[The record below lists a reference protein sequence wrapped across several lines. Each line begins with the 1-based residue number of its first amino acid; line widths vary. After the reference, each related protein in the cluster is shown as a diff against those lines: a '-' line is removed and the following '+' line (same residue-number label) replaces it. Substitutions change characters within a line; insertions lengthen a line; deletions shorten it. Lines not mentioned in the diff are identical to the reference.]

1 MTKSLRL
8 RISVRRMT
16 SMIFLAIVGVG
27 FVGGGVA
34 LAHNSATGS
43 SPSNGEVLTTSPPQ
57 WTMTFAKAVPLTSAS
72 GQLVGD
78 DGVRR
83 TLPNPRH
90 GTTDNVIIFDL
101 PADISGRVTA
111 RWRLVGTDGHVISDR
126 VSFSVQATTASSST
140 SLAVPVNPAETSS
153 SVPLPGTTVGSAN
166 ISPATSTPVVADQPE
181 EENRPVPELVRTLVR
196 FSTFAVLT
204 LFGGIFF
211 AEWYIAQGTLF
222 TNRGRRLAN
231 GTALGLFIFP
241 VASLMILI
249 DDLRG
254 SFGTLFDG
262 LSAAASLTIGPMI
275 MARIA
280 FGALL
285 ARLTRSLLVRG
296 GARQQD
302 LLYILLVL
310 IPYCVTLS
318 YGGHSRSQRLPQIGV
333 PADVIHVLAIS
344 AWLGGLAIVLVVV
357 IPAVKPDEALPAFLR
372 FGYAAER
379 AVPII
384 IVTGLV
390 QSFRLHQSVGSL
402 LTSNHGLLL
411 LTKIGV
417 VLAMLSLGNRNRK
430 VLINRRNLTGPRAEI
445 SRTILMQRSVYEFL
459 LGAIAVGIT
468 SVLVSVTPT

>member
-1 MTKSLRL
+1 MT
-8 RISVRRMT
+8 
-16 SMIFLAIVGVG
+16 
-27 FVGGGVA
+27 
-34 LAHNSATGS
+34 
-43 SPSNGEVLTTSPPQ
+43 
-57 WTMTFAKAVPLTSAS
+57 
-72 GQLVGD
+72 GQP
-78 DGVRR
+78 DG
-83 TLPNPRH
+83 
-90 GTTDNVIIFDL
+90 
-101 PADISGRVTA
+101 
-111 RWRLVGTDGHVISDR
+111 
-126 VSFSVQATTASSST
+126 
-140 SLAVPVNPAETSS
+140 
-153 SVPLPGTTVGSAN
+153 
-166 ISPATSTPVVADQPE
+166 
-181 EENRPVPELVRTLVR
+181 ENRPVPELVRTLVR

-204 LFGGIFF
+204 LFGGIIF

-241 VASLMILI
+241 AASLIILI

-254 SFGTLFDG
+254 SSGTLFDG

-318 YGGHSRSQRLPQIGV
+318 YGGHSRSQRLPQVGV

-344 AWLGGLAIVLVVV
+344 AWLGGLAVVLAVV
-357 IPAVKPDEALPAFLR
+357 IPAVKPDQALPAFLR

-402 LTSNHGLLL
+402 LTSDHGLLL
-411 LTKIGV
+411 LAKTGV

-430 VLINRRNLTGPRAEI
+430 VLVNRRNLTGPRAEI
-445 SRTILMQRSVYEFL
+445 SRTILVQRSVYEFL

>member
-1 MTKSLRL
+1 
-8 RISVRRMT
+8 
-16 SMIFLAIVGVG
+16 MIFLAIVGVG

-43 SPSNGEVLTTSPPQ
+43 SPSNGEVLATSPPQ
-57 WTMTFAKAVPLTSAS
+57 WTMTFAKAVPITSAS
-72 GQLVGD
+72 GELVRE

-83 TLPNPRH
+83 TLPTPRH
-90 GTTDNVIIFDL
+90 GTTDNVIVFDL

-111 RWRLVGTDGHVISDR
+111 RWRLVGTDGHVISGR
-126 VSFSVQATTASSST
+126 VSFSVQATSAPSST
-140 SLAVPVNPAETSS
+140 SLAVPVNPAD
-153 SVPLPGTTVGSAN
+153 
-166 ISPATSTPVVADQPE
+166 TSTPALTGQPDG
-181 EENRPVPELVRTLVR
+181 ENRPVPELVRTLVR

-204 LFGGIFF
+204 LFGGIIF

-254 SFGTLFDG
+254 SSGTLFDG

-344 AWLGGLAIVLVVV
+344 AWLGGLAVVLAVV
-357 IPAVKPDEALPAFLR
+357 IPAVKPDQALPAFLR

-402 LTSNHGLLL
+402 LTSDHGLLL
-411 LTKIGV
+411 LAKTGV

-430 VLINRRNLTGPRAEI
+430 VLVNRRNLTGPRAEI
-445 SRTILMQRSVYEFL
+445 SRTILVQRSVYEFL
-459 LGAIAVGIT
+459 LGAIAIGIT

>member
-1 MTKSLRL
+1 
-8 RISVRRMT
+8 
-16 SMIFLAIVGVG
+16 MIFLAIVGVG

-43 SPSNGEVLTTSPPQ
+43 SPSNGAVLATSPPQ
-57 WTMTFAKAVPLTSAS
+57 WTMTFAKAVPITSAS
-72 GQLVGD
+72 GELVRE

-83 TLPNPRH
+83 TLPTPRH
-90 GTTDNVIIFDL
+90 GTTENVIVFDL

-111 RWRLVGTDGHVISDR
+111 RWRLVGTDGHVISGR
-126 VSFSVQATTASSST
+126 VSFSVQATSAPSST
-140 SLAVPVNPAETSS
+140 SLAVPVNPAD
-153 SVPLPGTTVGSAN
+153 
-166 ISPATSTPVVADQPE
+166 TSTPALTGQPDG
-181 EENRPVPELVRTLVR
+181 ENRPVPELVRTLVR

-204 LFGGIFF
+204 LFGGIIF

-241 VASLMILI
+241 AASLIILI

-254 SFGTLFDG
+254 SSGTLFDG

-318 YGGHSRSQRLPQIGV
+318 YGGHSRSQRLPQVGV

-344 AWLGGLAIVLVVV
+344 AWLGGLAVVLAVV
-357 IPAVKPDEALPAFLR
+357 IPAVKPDQALPAFLR

-402 LTSNHGLLL
+402 LTSDHGLLL
-411 LTKIGV
+411 LAKTGV

-430 VLINRRNLTGPRAEI
+430 VLVNRRNLTGPRAEI
-445 SRTILMQRSVYEFL
+445 SRTILVQRSVYEFL

>member
-1 MTKSLRL
+1 
-8 RISVRRMT
+8 
-16 SMIFLAIVGVG
+16 MIFLAIVGVG

-43 SPSNGEVLTTSPPQ
+43 SPSNGEVLATSPPQ
-57 WTMTFAKAVPLTSAS
+57 WTMTFAKAVPITSAS
-72 GQLVGD
+72 GELVRE

-83 TLPNPRH
+83 TLPTPRH
-90 GTTDNVIIFDL
+90 GTTDNVIVFDL

-111 RWRLVGTDGHVISDR
+111 RWRLVGTDGHVISGR
-126 VSFSVQATTASSST
+126 VSFSVQATSAPSST
-140 SLAVPVNPAETSS
+140 SLAVPVNPAD
-153 SVPLPGTTVGSAN
+153 
-166 ISPATSTPVVADQPE
+166 TSTPALTGQPDG
-181 EENRPVPELVRTLVR
+181 ENRPVPELVRTLVR

-204 LFGGIFF
+204 LFGGIIF

-241 VASLMILI
+241 AASLIILI

-254 SFGTLFDG
+254 SSGTLFDG

-318 YGGHSRSQRLPQIGV
+318 YGGHSRSQRLPQVGV

-344 AWLGGLAIVLVVV
+344 AWLGGLAVVLAVV
-357 IPAVKPDEALPAFLR
+357 IPAVKPDQALPAFLR

-402 LTSNHGLLL
+402 LTSDHGLLL
-411 LTKIGV
+411 LAKTGV

-430 VLINRRNLTGPRAEI
+430 VLVNRRNLTGPRAEI
-445 SRTILMQRSVYEFL
+445 SRTILVQRSVYEFL

>member
-1 MTKSLRL
+1 
-8 RISVRRMT
+8 
-16 SMIFLAIVGVG
+16 MIFLAIVGVG

-43 SPSNGEVLTTSPPQ
+43 SPSNGEVLATSPPQ
-57 WTMTFAKAVPLTSAS
+57 WTMTFAKAVPITSAS
-72 GQLVGD
+72 GELVRE

-83 TLPNPRH
+83 SLPNPRH
-90 GTTDNVIIFDL
+90 GTTDNVIVFDL

-111 RWRLVGTDGHVISDR
+111 RWRLVGTDGHVISGR
-126 VSFSVQATTASSST
+126 VSFSVQATSAPSST
-140 SLAVPVNPAETSS
+140 SLAVPVNPAD
-153 SVPLPGTTVGSAN
+153 
-166 ISPATSTPVVADQPE
+166 TSTPALTGQPDG
-181 EENRPVPELVRTLVR
+181 ENRPVPELVRTLVR
-196 FSTFAVLT
+196 FSTFAVLI
-204 LFGGIFF
+204 LFGGIIF

-254 SFGTLFDG
+254 SSGTLFDG

-318 YGGHSRSQRLPQIGV
+318 YGGHSRSQRLPQVGV

-344 AWLGGLAIVLVVV
+344 AWLGGLAVVLAVV
-357 IPAVKPDEALPAFLR
+357 IPAVKPDQALPAFLR

-402 LTSNHGLLL
+402 LTSDHGLLL
-411 LTKIGV
+411 LAKTGV

-430 VLINRRNLTGPRAEI
+430 VLVNRRNLTGPRAEI
-445 SRTILMQRSVYEFL
+445 SRTILVQRSVYEFL
-459 LGAIAVGIT
+459 LGAIAIGIT

>member
-90 GTTDNVIIFDL
+90 GTTENVIIFDL

-111 RWRLVGTDGHVISDR
+111 RWRLVGTDGHVLSGR

-333 PADVIHVLAIS
+333 PADAIHVLAIS
-344 AWLGGLAIVLVVV
+344 AWLGGLAVDLAVV
-357 IPAVKPDEALPAFLR
+357 IPAVKPDQALPAFLR

>member
-1 MTKSLRL
+1 
-8 RISVRRMT
+8 
-16 SMIFLAIVGVG
+16 MIFLAIVGVG

-111 RWRLVGTDGHVISDR
+111 RWRLVGTDGHVLSDR